1 MESELTQ
8 LWTVE
13 IVIFL
18 NIFLHMQEHAMKWT
32 VYMLSRWF
40 MCLVIVGF
48 YLRYLLSDFMV
59 NICEKRHASDESE
72 NGRIFLWSCH
82 QSFLIQI
89 FHGSS
94 HISLIFRR
102 WKKNINRHFISQ
114 SFRIRSTVW
123 KDFRPSVSI
132 MIVYSDRKNIDRLI
146 AVHLF
151 DSLFIYKILFISKSV
166 FCDMHQKI

>member
-40 MCLVIVGF
+40 MCIVIVGF

-102 WKKNINRHFISQ
+102 WKKNINRHFIFQ
-114 SFRIRSTVW
+114 SFRIRSTVV
-123 KDFRPSVSI
+123 KGFPSVRFHYDCLLRPEKHRPLDNGSS
-132 MIVYSDRKNIDRLI
+132 VW
-146 AVHLF
+146 
-151 DSLFIYKILFISKSV
+151 FIIYL
-166 FCDMHQKI
+166 